1 MRGRRAK
8 NATIGFLSAR
18 MRARKNSVVS
28 YLDSLTEEK
37 RQSAIDFAVGMARKR
52 RRDNRIR
59 QKDIQEEMSSR
70 AKQKRDDKDRKSIE
84 SKLKEVNIDIK
95 SEFPD
100 LAIEKISDLVDILTG
115 KVAGRCVLHTWYDAD
130 TRESTIWNGKIEKL
144 KRKKGNMYTVA
155 YWADGESYDD
165 DAEDSSVSKFEL
177 GADLVS
183 GDLFFC

>member
-1 MRGRRAK
+1 MDISDELQKQTESARLHNIDAEEVMGMFSAGKERAN

-52 RRDNRIR
+52 RRDNRIG

-84 SKLKEVNIDIK
+84 SKLKEAFDIK

-115 KVAGRCVLHTWYDAD
+115 KVAGRCVA
-130 TRESTIWNGKIEKL
+130 STFIHL
-144 KRKKGNMYTVA
+144 
-155 YWADGESYDD
+155 
-165 DAEDSSVSKFEL
+165 
-177 GADLVS
+177 
-183 GDLFFC
+183 